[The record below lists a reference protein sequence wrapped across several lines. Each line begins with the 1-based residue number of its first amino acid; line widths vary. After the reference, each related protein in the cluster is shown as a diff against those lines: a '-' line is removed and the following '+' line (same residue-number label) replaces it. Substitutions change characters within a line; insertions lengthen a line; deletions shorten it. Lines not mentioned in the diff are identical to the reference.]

1 MKSKHYEAL
10 CCHFVA
16 ETLNFPVSEIQST
29 KIKSPTRA
37 DVIGFKNQIDLYWET
52 TDQISRYL
60 NIGNA
65 KWRGTRKIEQGDI
78 MLLNQVKEDINAHK
92 GFLFTNVGF
101 TSGAIEVAR
110 KYGIAIHIVKPNFDY
125 SSISGNDFLQILE
138 QIQAL
143 ASDSQLPIYEHI
155 EVYKA
160 YDFSEKPKITL
171 PHKVMDAQKTKPFS
185 SEPNRI
191 IHNTNTKI
199 ITGPPGRSGTL
210 KGGPT
215 FKKG

>member
-1 MKSKHYEAL
+1 MKSTHYEEL
-10 CCHFVA
+10 CRHFIA
-16 ETLNFPVSEIQST
+16 ETLDFPASEIQST
-29 KIKSPTRA
+29 KIKSPTHA

-52 TDQISRYL
+52 TDQISKYL

-65 KWRGTRKIEQGDI
+65 KWRDTRKIRQDAI

-101 TSGAIEVAR
+101 TSGAIGVAM
-110 KYGIAIHIVKPNFDY
+110 KYGIAIHIVKPSFDY
-125 SSISGNDFLQILE
+125 SIISGDDSLQIQE

-143 ASDSQLPIYEHI
+143 ARDSQLPIYEHI

-160 YDFSEKPKITL
+160 YDFSENPEITS
-171 PHKVMDAQKTKPFS
+171 PQKVVDAPMAKPFFPES
-185 SEPNRI
+185 NRTV
-191 IHNTNTKI
+191 HNTNTKV
-199 ITGPPGRSGTL
+199 ITGPSSGRGII
-210 KGGPT
+210 KGGLT